1 MNYKKINDYEL
12 LDQIHSCSEDANEII
27 LYKYRPLII
36 NVAKKMITYC
46 NGGVDLNDLIQEGML
61 GLNEAINSFRE
72 DKEANFGTYAR
83 ICIER
88 KMLSLVKSTRTYK
101 NKILNESISIEDEE
115 DVIIDKFLIDNT
127 SNPGTMIEDHDYQE
141 NILKRLDSQLTD
153 FEKQVF
159 ELKQNDFN
167 YKEIADILEK
177 DSKAIDNALQRIK
190 LKLKNIMKN
199 SNS

>member
-1 MNYKKINDYEL
+1 MNYKNFNDYEL

-36 NVAKKMITYC
+36 NIAKKMITYC

-72 DKEANFGTYAR
+72 DKDANFGTYAR

-88 KMLSLVKSTRTYK
+88 KILSLVKSTKTYK
-101 NKILNESISIEDEE
+101 NRILNESISIEDDE
-115 DVIIDKFLIDNT
+115 DMTIDKFLIDNT
-127 SNPGTMIEDHDYQE
+127 ANPGMMVEDYDYQE
-141 NILKRLDSQLTD
+141 NILKKLNSQLTD

-159 ELKQNDFN
+159 ELKQSEFN

-177 DSKAIDNALQRIK
+177 DPKAIDNALQRIK
-190 LKLKNIMKN
+190 LKLKGIMKE
-199 SNS
+199 S